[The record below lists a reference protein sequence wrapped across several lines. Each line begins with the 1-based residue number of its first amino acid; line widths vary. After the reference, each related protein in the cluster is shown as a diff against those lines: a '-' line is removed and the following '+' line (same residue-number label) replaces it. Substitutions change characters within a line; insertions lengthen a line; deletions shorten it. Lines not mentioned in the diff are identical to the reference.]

1 MNLSGWMGWIVAGAL
16 FLAGGRAAVAAEA
29 SFDNF
34 TVREVRGDACEVMP
48 AGSAAWAAARDGERH
63 KAGSRGKTGARS
75 SFVAAFD
82 EDNRFRLLPGT
93 EVRVQTSTRDPKF
106 RKVIS
111 LNMDQGS
118 VEVDLKA
125 FPKNHQLKVQTPT
138 AVCGAV
144 GTAFTVRS
152 ERRDANRIE
161 CREGTV
167 FARSVADGSFRAPA
181 IRAGEALD
189 AELSPGK
196 ENSYVRLKTEG
207 GDLPVAFG
215 SDAARFP
222 VREGSVVQVA
232 QQRADDARQVAMKVE
247 RGRVG
252 DAGAGRYVVES
263 GAVRNVSNDAR
274 LSGLVDDYV
283 ALARAEGGAR
293 GELDAARAR
302 GASAAEVA
310 ELQAR
315 LDRAAAEATARR
327 NALFAREEIRRAVRE
342 GLEMP
347 RVRPTTIPR

>member
-1 MNLSGWMGWIVAGAL
+1 MKSLIGTGWLIAGSL
-16 FLAGGRAAVAAEA
+16 LLAEGVAVAATES
-29 SFDNF
+29 SFENF
-34 TVREVRGDACEVMP
+34 TVREVRGDACEILP
-48 AGSAAWAAARDGERH
+48 AGSTAWAAARDGERH
-63 KAGSRGKTGARS
+63 KAGSRGRTGARS

-82 EDNRFRLLPGT
+82 ENNQFRLLPDT
-93 EVRVQTSTRDPKF
+93 EVKVQTSTRDPKF

-111 LNMDQGS
+111 LNMDRGS

-144 GTAFTVRS
+144 GTEFTVRS
-152 ERRDANRIE
+152 ARRDANRIE

-189 AELSPGK
+189 AELAPGK
-196 ENSYVRLKTEG
+196 ENSHVRLKTEG
-207 GDLPVAFG
+207 GDLPIAFG
-215 SDAARFP
+215 SDAARFT

-232 QQRADDARQVAMKVE
+232 QQRADDTRQVAMKVE

-283 ALARAEGGAR
+283 ALARAEGGVR

-302 GASAAEVA
+302 GAPAAEVA

-315 LDRAAAEATARR
+315 LDRAAAAATARR
-327 NALFAREEIRRAVRE
+327 NELFTREEIRRPVRE
-342 GLEMP
+342 GMEMP